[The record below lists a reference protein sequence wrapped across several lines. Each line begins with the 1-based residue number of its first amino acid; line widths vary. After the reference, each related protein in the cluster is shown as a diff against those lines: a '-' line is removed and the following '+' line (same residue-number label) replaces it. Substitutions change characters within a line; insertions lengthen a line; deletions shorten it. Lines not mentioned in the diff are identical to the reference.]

1 MASVMTSPDLW
12 RSDRVRLSILAI
24 AWLLFVVAVYCPDV
38 GRGFVKD
45 DFTWIR
51 AAKTAIAYPSTIVRQ
66 RDVGFYRPAI
76 TLTFLADYAWHGW
89 HARGYGW
96 TNLALCGL
104 CAAALA
110 GLARTLG
117 LSRWAAAL
125 SAFLWTINPH
135 GINMAVVWL
144 SGRTAL
150 CLTLFCVLAAVAFVR
165 RWYVVAGV
173 LIAMALASKEE
184 AVMLPAILL
193 LWAWLGGED
202 GRVSWR
208 AIGAACIPLC
218 GYFVMRS
225 VTPALTPATA
235 PPFYQFT
242 TDPLLLLRN
251 IAEYVDRTTTLVAAV
266 VAIAMILFRMRP
278 SLGGVDR
285 RVVAMMAAWW
295 AGMLAITVWLPVR
308 SSLYAVCPSV
318 ASAIVGAMLLDRMQA
333 RAARGRPWFEPVLAT
348 LVLAAVP
355 IYQLRND
362 RWVEAARVS
371 QRALT
376 TIGADA
382 AVLPHAG
389 SIVLDDEPG
398 ISSFRNAFGD
408 LAAAAFQTTF
418 DAQWDARIEPH
429 DSSSI
434 DAGPFGEIAAEYRME
449 HGRISRVVAR

>member
-1 MASVMTSPDLW
+1 MTSTDLW
-12 RSDRVRLSILAI
+12 RSDRVRLSVLAI
-24 AWLLFVVAVYCPDV
+24 AWLLFVAAVYCPDV

-51 AAKTAIAYPSTIVRQ
+51 AAKTAIANPSTIVRQ

-165 RWYVVAGV
+165 RWYVASAV

-184 AVMLPAILL
+184 AVALPAILL
-193 LWAWLGGED
+193 LWAWLAGD
-202 GRVSWR
+202 GRLSWR
-208 AIGAACIPLC
+208 AIGAACVPLC
-218 GYFVMRS
+218 GYFLMRS

-251 IAEYVDRTTTLVAAV
+251 IGEYVDRTTTLVAAV
-266 VAIAMILFRMRP
+266 VAIAMIVFRMRP
-278 SLGGVDR
+278 SLSGLDR

-295 AGMLAITVWLPVR
+295 VGMLAITVWLPVR

-318 ASAIVGAMLLDRMQA
+318 ASAIVAAMLLDRM
-333 RAARGRPWFEPVLAT
+333 RAHATRGRQWFEPVLAT
-348 LVLAAVP
+348 LLVAAVP

-371 QRALT
+371 ARALT

-382 AVLPHAG
+382 ASLPQAG

-408 LAAAAFQTTF
+408 LAAAAFQTAF
-418 DAQWDARIEPH
+418 DAGWNARIEPP

-434 DAGPFGEIAAEYRME
+434 NAGAHGDVAAEYRME
-449 HGRISRVVAR
+449 RGRISRVAAR